1 MDILQIIAKGQ
12 EVLTQIVV
20 IITAMIAIA
29 MVIPGDEPEK
39 TLQKVLD
46 FIKKVSKK

>member
-12 EVLTQIVV
+12 EILTHVVV
-20 IITAMIAIA
+20 ILSALIAIA

-39 TLQKVLD
+39 SLQKVLD
-46 FIKKVSKK
+46 FIKKFSKK